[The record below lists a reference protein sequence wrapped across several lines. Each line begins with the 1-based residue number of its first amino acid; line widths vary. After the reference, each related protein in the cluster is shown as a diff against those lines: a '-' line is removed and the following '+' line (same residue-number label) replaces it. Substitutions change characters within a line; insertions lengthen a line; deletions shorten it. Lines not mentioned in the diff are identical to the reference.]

1 MKSPLI
7 LLTAV
12 AVLFSLFSQDA
23 AAEAPNTQVKVSIKL
38 EKVEALDSPTVST
51 GTVEK
56 RFKPKKWA
64 YIEAEMKVQ
73 AVPVPKTGYL
83 DNMTVTFYATA
94 KSPEGPK
101 GYLLMKKEI
110 RYVNIPVN
118 EKVYVCAFMSPSSV
132 KRLTGSDVIN
142 PSSFERVG
150 VEVSYNGK
158 VVAMD
163 PGSGRVAWW
172 NSSSSLIVPTNSY
185 PLLNKDETPFSIFWY
200 DRYPEINNP
209 KKAEASASALPGD
222 DSDPVPAPVPA
233 PGKKARPLR

>member
-1 MKSPLI
+1 MMKSPLI
-7 LLTAV
+7 LLAV
-12 AVLFSLFSQDA
+12 VATMFSLFSQKVV
-23 AAEAPNTQVKVSIKL
+23 AEAPNTQVKVSLKL
-38 EKVEALDSPTVST
+38 GKVEAIDTPTLST
-51 GTVEK
+51 GAAEK

-73 AVPVPKTGYL
+73 AAPPPKTGYL

-94 KSPEGPK
+94 KNPEGPR

-110 RYVNIPVN
+110 RYVNIPVD

-132 KRLTGSDVIN
+132 KRLTKSDTVG
-142 PSSFERVG
+142 PGSFERLG

-163 PGSGRVAWW
+163 SSSGKPGWW
-172 NSSSSLIVPTNSY
+172 NSSSSMIVPTNSY

-200 DRYPEINNP
+200 DRYPEINDV
-209 KKAEASASALPGD
+209 KKQTSPSPSSSTSSSKGESDGD
-222 DSDPVPAPVPA
+222 RPAV
-233 PGKKARPLR
+233 K